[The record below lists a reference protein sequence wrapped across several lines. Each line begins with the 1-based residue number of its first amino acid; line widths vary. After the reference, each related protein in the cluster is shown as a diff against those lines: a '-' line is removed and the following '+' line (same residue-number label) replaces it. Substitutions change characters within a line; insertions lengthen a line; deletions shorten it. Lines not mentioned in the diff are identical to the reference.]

1 MHWVLSLIDS
11 ITLEIKVKVA
21 INRCF
26 GGFSISNA
34 AFEKL
39 LERKGVEYQKVPSK
53 YKIRGDEYD
62 YYQAGIQ
69 PSDDTY
75 ISDYEYYD
83 NRSDADL
90 IAVIEEMGE
99 SANGWA
105 AEIALVEIPEDV
117 EWHIHE
123 YDGLEHVAEN
133 HRTWD

>member
-1 MHWVLSLIDS
+1 M
-11 ITLEIKVKVA
+11 KVA

-26 GGFSISNA
+26 GGFGISNA

-39 LERKGVEYQKVPSK
+39 LERKGIEYQKVPAK
-53 YKIRGDEYD
+53 YKIRGDDYD

-69 PSDDTY
+69 PSNDTY

-83 NRSDADL
+83 NRSDPDL

-105 AEIALVEIPEDV
+105 AEIAIVEIPDDV